1 MDITFERLDR
11 RNSGSVKSRFG
22 LRVRVRGTA
31 MEEVTGAQLI
41 AEALK
46 AQVRLYPFRLFR

>member
-1 MDITFERLDR
+1 
-11 RNSGSVKSRFG
+11 
-22 LRVRVRGTA
+22 

-46 AQVRLYPFRLFR
+46 AQVIMFLTLHSALHIVS